1 MDFNYSFNTFTA
13 TLNPSEW
20 KRQEFP
26 DAKNLPNEVVSER
39 IKKKMMQ
46 LCAGT
51 AFCIS
56 F

>member
-1 MDFNYSFNTFTA
+1 MDFSYSFNTFTA

-51 AFCIS
+51 AFSIS